1 MKKVF
6 SIMITLA
13 LFLTSCSE
21 WLDINT
27 DPNNPSTIEVNK
39 MLPGINQDLGYY
51 LGNGYMQLGYIT
63 SVYAHQLTSRESID
77 QYGINGTDVNDVWA
91 GLYSGPVKEIQTLI
105 DEATASGSLKYAG
118 IGKIYK
124 AYVFSVLVDVFGD
137 VPYEEAAVSGNYN
150 PAFND
155 DKAIYTNLIALLKSA
170 IEDLENESAANPFV
184 PGSDDI
190 IYNGNIT
197 KWTKVANSLLLKLYV
212 QAQSTDLYN
221 ATDVDDLLEGDLIGE
236 GEDFS
241 IPYGPE
247 QAPDNRNPG
256 FVDEYAGSQ
265 ISSYISPW
273 FYELLIGEADHLFTG
288 IVDPRVPY
296 YICTQLGASESP
308 ETDPEYRN
316 GRFVSIYFGSN
327 GVNRD
332 GSGRN
337 TFAMLGLYPVGGAF
351 DSPSL
356 DKSKSLGVTAGTGA
370 APFRILT
377 YADILYLKAELIANG
392 KADGELRTVLE
403 DAIKASFKQVDAV
416 TDVAGN
422 ETEPMLSGTTAES
435 DYITAVLTAFDDG
448 DDAKK
453 MEILMT
459 EKWIS
464 KFGSAIDSYT
474 DYRRTGYPVLFDPNT
489 MPSDGGPDGSGV
501 VPTES
506 TRPFPVSF
514 PWSADELN
522 MNDNAPAQK
531 TISTDK
537 IFWDN

>member
-77 QYGINGTDVNDVWA
+77 QYGIRGTDVDNVWS
-91 GLYSGPVKEIQTLI
+91 GLYSGPIKEIQTLI
-105 DEATASGSLKYAG
+105 DQATESGNLQYAG

-137 VPYEEAAVSGNYN
+137 VPYSEAAVGGNYN
-150 PAFND
+150 PVFDN
-155 DKAIYTNLIALLKSA
+155 DKAIYSDLIATLKSA
-170 IEDLENESAANPFV
+170 IADLENEDAENLIK
-184 PGSDDI
+184 PGNDDI
-190 IYNGNIT
+190 IYKGDID

-212 QAQSTDLYN
+212 QVQGTDLYN
-221 ATDVDDLLEGDLIGE
+221 ATDVTSLLAGDLIGM

-241 IPYGPE
+241 IPYGKE

-256 FVDEYAGSQ
+256 FVDEYAGGQ

-273 FYELLIGEADHLFTG
+273 FYELMIGEADHLFNG
-288 IVDPRVPY
+288 IADPRVPY
-296 YICTQLGASESP
+296 YICTQLGASENP
-308 ETDPEYRN
+308 ETNPEYRN
-316 GRFVSIYFGSN
+316 GSFVSIYFGSN

-337 TFAMLGLYPVGGAF
+337 TFAMIGLYPVGGAF
-351 DSPSL
+351 DSPTL
-356 DKSKSLGVTAGTGA
+356 NKSKSLGVTAGTGA

-392 KADGELRTVLE
+392 KATGDLKTALE
-403 DAIKASFKQVDAV
+403 NAIKASFKQVDAV
-416 TDVAGN
+416 TTAAGSG
-422 ETEPMLSGTTAES
+422 TEPMLSGTTAES
-435 DYITAVLTAFDDG
+435 DYITAVLAAFDAG
-448 DDAKK
+448 NDAKK